1 MRKPSDELRQV
12 TVLQGAVNKGFF
24 HRWCREPFYNEN
36 GSYLTKTFALVE
48 LSNGRVELVE
58 PNTIKF
64 ITPYQEDTQSELG
77 SKLPSGT

>member
-1 MRKPSDELRQV
+1 MKKTSDELRQV
-12 TVLQGAVNKGFF
+12 TVLHGAINKGFF

-64 ITPYQEDTQSELG
+64 ITPYQQSDQSDSG
-77 SKLPSGT
+77 SNVAKGT